1 MLIAILRGS
10 NLRCFIFLFFI
21 FAVVTGLIGCE
32 SSDVKPYEEV
42 KTLEGFKPVG
52 IQPGTESSYDIILK
66 MDDNEKFTVDASIE
80 IKNTSEDVWEDIPF
94 YFIPNMFTAQNSPSL
109 EKPAAIEIEKV
120 SLNNNEVTYT
130 LKKGKL
136 KVPLDEKVNP
146 NESVNVSF
154 LYHFTLPEEG
164 LRFTKQGE
172 NFHLAQWYPMVP
184 TYRDGWNI
192 EEYRFKGETYHTT
205 YSDFRIEYN
214 VPAKYTVATTSDKDE
229 TSSNNELKIDQVK
242 EVFVAILKNP
252 YIAERQ
258 VGDLKI
264 RVFGMQDKSQLN
276 EEVAD
281 FAVEAFDYFQDRF
294 GTYPYKQFDIIL
306 DGIAMEYPGIVTAGS
321 IYNTGGPVRPDSVKR
336 MVVHEIAHQW
346 FYGMIN
352 NDPYHDAWLDEGIT
366 ELATQL
372 FYTEYENRDFSFKQ
386 SVKDYEQ
393 LTLPVN
399 LSLDEIPVKD
409 HSSYTYQKPRI
420 MLGKLFEENGGKQEA
435 ENFLQKYYQLYKYK
449 EVNSEEFVR
458 FLKEYLSIKDDSG
471 LREWLQLEKE
481 D

>member
-1 MLIAILRGS
+1 MRY
-10 NLRCFIFLFFI
+10 FIFLFFI
-21 FAVVTGLIGCE
+21 FAVVTGLTGCV

-52 IQPGTESSYDIILK
+52 IPPGTESSYDINLK
-66 MDDNEKFTVDASIE
+66 MDDKEQFTVDASIE
-80 IKNTSEDVWEDIPF
+80 IKNKSKNAWKEIPF
-94 YFIPNMFTAQNSPSL
+94 YFIPNMFTAQNSPLL
-109 EKPAAIEIEKV
+109 EKPAEIEIDKV
-120 SLNNNEVTYT
+120 SLNNNEVTYS
-130 LKKGKL
+130 LKKDKL
-136 KVPLDEKVNP
+136 TIPLDQEVNP
-146 NESVNVSF
+146 NDSVNVSF

-164 LRFTKQGE
+164 LRFTREGE
-172 NFHLAQWYPMVP
+172 NFYLAQWYPMVP
-184 TYRDGWNI
+184 TYREGWNM

-205 YSDFRIEYN
+205 YSDFRIKYN

-229 TSSNNELKIDQVK
+229 TSSKNELKIDQVK

-281 FAVEAFDYFQDRF
+281 FAVEAFDYFQDRI
-294 GTYPYKQFDIIL
+294 GPYPYKEFDIVL
-306 DGIAMEYPGIVTAGS
+306 DGMGMEYPGIVTAWS

-336 MVVHEIAHQW
+336 MVAHEIAHQW

-366 ELATQL
+366 EFAIKL
-372 FYTEYENRDFSFKQ
+372 FYTDFKDQDFTFEQ
-386 SVKDYEQ
+386 TVKDHEQ

-399 LSLDEIPVKD
+399 LSLDQIPVKD
-409 HSSYTYQKPRI
+409 RSYYTYQKPRE
-420 MLGKLFEENGGKQEA
+420 MLGKLFVENGGKKEA
-435 ENFLQKYYQLYKYK
+435 EHFLHKYYQLYKYK

-458 FLKEYLSIKDDSG
+458 FLKEYVSIKDESG